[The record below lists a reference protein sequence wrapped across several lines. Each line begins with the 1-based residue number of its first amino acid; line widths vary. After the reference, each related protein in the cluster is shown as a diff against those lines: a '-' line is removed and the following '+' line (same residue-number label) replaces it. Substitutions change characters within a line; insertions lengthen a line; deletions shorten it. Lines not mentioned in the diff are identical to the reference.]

1 MIPSTLMQA
10 RSSIRLGGFA
20 AAVMVL
26 VFFAPMILISLYGEK
41 LNIERSS
48 AGEVTVGI
56 AVVLR
61 ATARRFIRGASS
73 NMMRTTVGAFG
84 RTSARAA
91 TRRFVKF
98 AGRLFFGSMV
108 QEAAA
113 DEGEVQERGPLA
125 QAVSLG
131 LGYAALCLSF
141 FGILEV
147 VGRTHPEHVAEL
159 LGGGA
164 LTELEAV
171 LLAGVPLLVYAG
183 LHQVVGRLLSVR
195 ASYRTEIDGL
205 LLQAYF
211 TGAGSFL
218 PLTTDVEF
226 TGTERAK
233 RRLAM
238 CSILGMFAIHVI
250 LMAASPAEG
259 SALEFL
265 GAMFLVYAFVYVF
278 PIKPLEGHFI
288 WASSKLQWLLVAAPI
303 LYAFLSW
310 LPAHFGEIL

>member
-1 MIPSTLMQA
+1 MQA

-20 AAVMVL
+20 AAVMVM
-26 VFFAPMILISLYGEK
+26 VFFAPMILISIYGEK
-41 LNIERSS
+41 LHLERAS

-98 AGRLFFGSMV
+98 AGRLFFGAMV
-108 QEAAA
+108 QDSA
-113 DEGEVQERGPLA
+113 DEEAPAERGVLSQVISLA
-125 QAVSLG
+125 V
-131 LGYAALCLSF
+131 GYAALCLSF
-141 FGILEV
+141 FGILRV
-147 VGRTHPEHVAEL
+147 VARSHPEHVTDL
-159 LGGGA
+159 LGAGG
-164 LTELEAV
+164 LSEIEAV
-171 LLAGVPLLVYAG
+171 LLAGLPLLAYAA
-183 LHQVVGRLLSVR
+183 LHQVVGRVLAVR
-195 ASYRTEIDGL
+195 ATYRTEIDGL

-226 TGTERAK
+226 TGTERSK
-233 RRLAM
+233 RWLAI
-238 CSILGMFAIHVI
+238 CSILGMFGLHVL
-250 LMAASPAEG
+250 LMWLSPGAG
-259 SALEFL
+259 SPLEFL
-265 GAMFLVYAFVYVF
+265 GAMFLIYCFVYAF

-288 WASSKLQWLLVAAPI
+288 WASSKLQWALVAAPI
-303 LYAFLSW
+303 LYAFLNW
-310 LPAHFGEIL
+310 LPIQFGEIL